1 MLLKNG
7 LLIALFSFSASVL
20 ASPVNVNTA
29 SVEEISASLSGIGPA
44 KAAAISALCQETPC
58 TKPEDLLQ
66 VKGIGEKTLDKI
78 KMDLVFNMAKS
89 K

>member
-7 LLIALFSFSASVL
+7 LLIALLSFSVSVL

-29 SVEEISASLSGIGPA
+29 SPDEISSALKGIGPA
-44 KAAAISALCQETPC
+44 KAGAISKFCQATPC
-58 TKPEDLLQ
+58 SKPEDLLH
-66 VKGIGEKTLDKI
+66 VKGIGEKTLEKI
-78 KMDLVFNMAKS
+78 KVDLVFKTS